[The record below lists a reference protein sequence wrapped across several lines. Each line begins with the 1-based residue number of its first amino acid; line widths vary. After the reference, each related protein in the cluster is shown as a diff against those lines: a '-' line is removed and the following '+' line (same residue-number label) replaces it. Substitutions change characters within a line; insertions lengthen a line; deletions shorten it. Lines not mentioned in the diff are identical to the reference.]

1 MNSSLKQASLRSL
14 FQGKRCWEWEQHHF
28 CLLLHFWNWIVLLH
42 RVLKR
47 HKAFI
52 FKQQL
57 LKIYDTFIWF
67 ECRFS
72 ISPLTTGFK
81 IGQMPHVTL
90 VIRVFEVAF
99 VFHFSLLI
107 LFRQEKGRQTIE
119 KTDPGIPVRC
129 ICGLLLYKCLLL
141 HAGAN
146 PAAYFKYIG

>member
-129 ICGLLLYKCLLL
+129 RPYLLFIVVQVFVIACRR
-141 HAGAN
+141 
-146 PAAYFKYIG
+146 